1 MLVSYKNTSYQQ
13 ITQVKLQKLD
23 ELFRLLLQKLDELS
37 CLLLQKTDELRIYEH
52 TYLPYNP

>member
-1 MLVSYKNTSYQQ
+1 M
-13 ITQVKLQKLD
+13 QVKLQKLD